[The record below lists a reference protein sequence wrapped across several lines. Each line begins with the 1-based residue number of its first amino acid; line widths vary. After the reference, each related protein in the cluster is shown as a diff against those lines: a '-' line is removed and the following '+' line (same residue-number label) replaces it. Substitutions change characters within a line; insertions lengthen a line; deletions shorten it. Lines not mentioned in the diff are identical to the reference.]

1 MQKDAGS
8 QSAHRDAAFDC
19 LQRRDFLKSE
29 LLFKELIAEGS
40 VDPQDRFGLS
50 MALYEQGRLEECREP
65 LAEACRLEPN
75 FVHAWLYLGV
85 VNERL
90 GLRSPAA
97 GAYLRADRLMSGTPP
112 ASIPPDVRN
121 LLTHGAR
128 FLGGEVFGALSAE
141 LTSVARKHGEAS
153 IARLYH
159 AAEMFSGI
167 KPLRYEH
174 PRWRPGLFYVPGM
187 TPRQFFEREEFS
199 WIDAVERQTD
209 VIREELRSALSD
221 KKGFKPYVQYAEGSE
236 EARIWST
243 LNGSTDWSTLHL
255 ARHGKF
261 EAEACARCPKT
272 LETLTAIPDLHDVP
286 GYGPEIMFSVLQPKT
301 LIPAHRGSVNGR
313 LVVHLPLV
321 VPPNCGYLR
330 VGDEKRSWEEGKL
343 MMFDDTFDH
352 EAWNGSEH
360 TRVVLI
366 FDVWNPE
373 LSIAERDAFRA
384 VLFRAAEFE
393 KELLNS

>member
-8 QSAHRDAAFDC
+8 QAAHRDAAFG
-19 LQRRDFLKSE
+19 LLRQRDFPKSE
-29 LLFKELIAEGS
+29 ALFKELISEGS
-40 VDPQDRFGLS
+40 VDPQDQFGLA
-50 MALYEQGRLEECREP
+50 MALYEQGRLEDCRAS
-65 LAEACRLEPN
+65 LTEACRLEPN

-85 VNERL
+85 VNERM

-97 GAYLRADRLMSGTPP
+97 GAYLRADRLISGTSP

-128 FLGGEVFGALSAE
+128 FLGGEIFGALAAE
-141 LTSVARKHGEAS
+141 LAPVVRKHGEAS

-159 AAEMFSGI
+159 AAEMFVGI

-174 PRWRPGLFYVPGM
+174 PRWRPGFFYVPGM

-199 WIDAVERQTD
+199 WIHSVERHTD
-209 VIREELRSALSD
+209 VIREELRAALSEN
-221 KKGFKPYVQYAEGSE
+221 KGFKPYVQYAAGSE
-236 EARIWST
+236 EARIWNT

-321 VPPNCGYLR
+321 VPANCGYLR

-343 MMFDDTFDH
+343 ILFDDTFDH
-352 EAWNGSEH
+352 EAWNGGEQ

-373 LSIAERDAFRA
+373 LSIAEREAFRV